1 MKVRLIGFV
10 GILVIVAALIA
21 APVSAGSSIS
31 GTSAVT
37 GNPSS
42 YASITLNETTVVL
55 GPGGIMPPGA
65 SSSNQSLGINVT
77 CNEHYTITVADNTE
91 RIAASMGIW
100 EITQATP
107 IYGNATVTGL
117 NTTLTAPI
125 QLAGTTN
132 ATASVTGSTITPPI
146 TTGSTLY
153 SSTQPSNNLILAP
166 NTFTQ
171 PVTYYDPVLP
181 SGSTYRID
189 LLFTLTYP

>member
-21 APVSAGSSIS
+21 APVSAGGSTS
-31 GTSAVT
+31 GSSAVL

-42 YASITLNETTVVL
+42 YASIALNSTTVVL
-55 GPGGIMPPGA
+55 GPGGVMPPGA

-77 CNEHYTITVADNTE
+77 CNERYTITVADNTG
-91 RIAASMGIW
+91 RPAATLGYMGNY
-100 EITQATP
+100 TSP
-107 IYGNATVTGL
+107 IYGNSTVTGL
-117 NTTLTAPI
+117 NTTLTAPL
-125 QLAGTTN
+125 QSAGTTN

-153 SSTQPSNNLILAP
+153 SSAQPSNNLILAP

-181 SGSTYRID
+181 TSSTYRID

>member
-21 APVSAGSSIS
+21 APVSAGSTT

-91 RIAASMGIW
+91 RIAAEQGYMGNYTSTW
-100 EITQATP
+100 ATP
-107 IYGNATVTGL
+107 SYGNATVSGL

-125 QLAGTTN
+125 QEAGTTN

-171 PVTYYDPVLP
+171 PVNI
-181 SGSTYRID
+181 S
-189 LLFTLTYP
+189 